1 MTERKMA
8 REIADALT
16 RECIDRGQI
25 IEGGWKALEIL
36 MLKDA
41 SDVQRTEMRK
51 AYFFG
56 AQHLWASVMGMLEPG
71 LEPTELDM
79 ERMDKIHKE
88 LEKFV
93 EEMKKVHPL

>member
-1 MTERKMA
+1 MTPKEL
-8 REIADALT
+8 ADNLT

-25 IEGGWKALEIL
+25 IEGGWRALEIL
-36 MLKDA
+36 MLQGV

-56 AQHLWASVMGMLEPG
+56 AQHLWASIMGILEPG
-71 LEPTELDM
+71 TEPTDLDL
-79 ERMDKIHKE
+79 ERMSKINAE

-93 EEMKKVHPL
+93 EEMKGTVK

>member
-1 MTERKMA
+1 MDEEEAAQK
-8 REIADALT
+8 IADALT

-25 IEGGWKALEIL
+25 IEGGWKAMELL

-56 AQHLWASVMGMLEPG
+56 AQHLWASIMGILEPG
-71 LEPTELDM
+71 SEPTELDM
-79 ERMDKIHKE
+79 ERMNKIHAE
-88 LEKFV
+88 LEKFT
-93 EEMKKVHPL
+93 EEMKKNLR